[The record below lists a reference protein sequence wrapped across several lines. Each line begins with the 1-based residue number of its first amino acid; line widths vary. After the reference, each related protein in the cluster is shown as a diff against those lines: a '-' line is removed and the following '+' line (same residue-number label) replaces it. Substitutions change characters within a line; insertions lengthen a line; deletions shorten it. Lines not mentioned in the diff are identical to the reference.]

1 MRGEGLGGSAPGSLN
16 GEGGHVRIAVF
27 ASHEGTTL
35 QALIDACAGEQSVEL
50 ALVVSNNRSSRALER
65 ARMAGVPTA
74 CLSGRTHPIAGELDA
89 AIRAALLANEIDLV
103 VLAGYM
109 KKLGPRTLS
118 EFEGRILNS
127 HPALLPKFG
136 GRGMFGL
143 HVHRAVLEAGVNM
156 TGASVHVVT
165 EEYDAG
171 PVIAQ
176 REVAVRPDDSPESLA
191 ERVQVVER
199 DLLVEVVRDV
209 ASGRLTLEDSR
220 V

>member
-1 MRGEGLGGSAPGSLN
+1 MR
-16 GEGGHVRIAVF
+16 VAVL

-35 QALIDACAGEQSVEL
+35 QALIDAFRQTPDAQVV
-50 ALVVSNNRSSRALER
+50 LVLSNNAGSGALRRAHE
-65 ARMAGVPTA
+65 AGIPTA
-74 CLSGRTHPIAGELDA
+74 HLSGHTHPDPGELDA
-89 AIRAALLANEIDLV
+89 VIAETLASHDVELV

-109 KKLGPRTLS
+109 KKLGARTLAR
-118 EFEGRILNS
+118 FEGRILNA

-136 GRGMFGL
+136 GKGMFGL
-143 HVHRAVLEAGVNM
+143 HVHQAVLEAGETL

-176 REVAVRPDDSPESLA
+176 REVPVNADDTPASLA

-199 DLLVEVVRDV
+199 GLLIDVVRDV
-209 ASGRLTLEDSR
+209 ATGRMNLSSSH